1 MSEKVVLPKFRLP
14 GRRPHWMVMVLWGVG
29 ALVVVQVAV
38 LAALALQRHPDEAAA
53 APAATTTAP
62 AAAAA
67 HATASTPAPA
77 PAVASTAAAPTT
89 APGSRVLTGG
99 MPAPTAPLADGAV
112 ARRPVHHRSHH
123 EHGHGAPAR
132 TLAKAG
138 RPEAPSKP
146 DALDELLKKFK

>member
-29 ALVVVQVAV
+29 ALVLVQVAV
-38 LAALALQRHPDEAAA
+38 LAALALRHPDEAAA
-53 APAATTTAP
+53 APVATTPSP

-67 HATASTPAPA
+67 PATASTPAPA
-77 PAVASTAAAPTT
+77 PAVASAAAAPTT
-89 APGSRVLTGG
+89 ATGSRVLTGG
-99 MPAPTAPLADGAV
+99 MPAPTAPLPDRAV
-112 ARRPVHHRSHH
+112 AKRPVHHHSR
-123 EHGHGAPAR
+123 HGTPAR
-132 TLAKAG
+132 TLARAG